1 MDTNTVQNILND
13 MLQSLDEF
21 KSEDFVYYKRQV
33 NRIMEYIK
41 QLEGG
46 KYANRN

>member
-21 KSEDFVYYKRQV
+21 KSEDFVYYQRQV

-41 QLEGG
+41 QLEGS
-46 KYANRN
+46 K

>member
-1 MDTNTVQNILND
+1 MDANTVKNILDD

-41 QLEGG
+41 QLERSSH
-46 KYANRN
+46 ANRN

>member
-46 KYANRN
+46 NHANRN